1 MTPSDS
7 ALSRRR
13 FLGQSAALGAYIA
26 TTSLARAQNTGA
38 AKLLG
43 VGFIGCGGRAG
54 AHLHMARQ
62 LRDEHKL
69 PLDLVA
75 CCDIYRPRRE
85 KFKQAGG
92 LANDYDSYHKLLADP
107 AVDLVCISTPDHQH
121 ASQALA
127 AVQAGKHVYCEKPI
141 SHWSQ
146 FEATRALADAT
157 AASKVAFVC
166 GTQAMS
172 DPAWMEMKKLVQS
185 GLIGQPIHA
194 ETGFFRTGDWGER
207 GMPIDDPNAKP
218 GPDLDWEAFLAPDR
232 PKVEFSVDR
241 LFRWRL
247 FEDYAGGPVTD
258 LYPHSLAPVVD
269 ILNLSCPERVSGIG
283 SVSRYPYELRSV
295 PDTFHLMAQFPNGL
309 SLTMEGSQGNDFQ
322 GTPARGAG
330 QRTPIIR
337 GWDGTLT
344 IDPNNR
350 EILFRATAG
359 SPKKPAVQKFPIP
372 GGENNLLLWKN
383 LVECALE
390 GRTDTWSPMDLA
402 FRTQTILQMA
412 MLSHKANKT
421 AVYNAEQRT
430 IVC

>member
-38 AKLLG
+38 AKRLG

-54 AHLHMARQ
+54 SHLHMARQ

-157 AASKVAFVC
+157 AASKVAFV
-166 GTQAMS
+166 
-172 DPAWMEMKKLVQS
+172 
-185 GLIGQPIHA
+185 
-194 ETGFFRTGDWGER
+194 
-207 GMPIDDPNAKP
+207 
-218 GPDLDWEAFLAPDR
+218 
-232 PKVEFSVDR
+232 
-241 LFRWRL
+241 
-247 FEDYAGGPVTD
+247 
-258 LYPHSLAPVVD
+258 
-269 ILNLSCPERVSGIG
+269 
-283 SVSRYPYELRSV
+283 
-295 PDTFHLMAQFPNGL
+295 
-309 SLTMEGSQGNDFQ
+309 
-322 GTPARGAG
+322 
-330 QRTPIIR
+330 
-337 GWDGTLT
+337 
-344 IDPNNR
+344 
-350 EILFRATAG
+350 
-359 SPKKPAVQKFPIP
+359 
-372 GGENNLLLWKN
+372 
-383 LVECALE
+383 
-390 GRTDTWSPMDLA
+390 
-402 FRTQTILQMA
+402 
-412 MLSHKANKT
+412 
-421 AVYNAEQRT
+421 
-430 IVC
+430 